1 MINEIMDYEEGK
13 LNEAET
19 LQMFAHLIESGLAW
33 QLQGHYGRT
42 ASAMIKSGLI
52 TERGELTDYARDLV

>member
-19 LQMFAHLIESGLAW
+19 IQMFAHLIESGLAW

-42 ASAMIKSGLI
+42 ASAMIQSGLI